1 MASVPALVSRSD
13 AVKEMMGCAPSASEG
28 TQPRHTPPSFSWAA
42 LSKATFAPFAE
53 SSTEAISMRSSMS
66 HGSPSA
72 STATDFHV
80 QMAQPAWEPF
90 SLSGCSVSTTTEPSV
105 LRRRHP
111 EVRIVARASEKRWQT
126 TISDEFATGLRACG
140 KEFAVA
146 GVAQAARD
154 VPVASALQSA
164 ATGKRF
170 LGAMVLL
177 TVRCSVLRC
186 LAYGLRLMCRPRHV
200 SPAPAVATP
209 TAMSCRVS
217 LV

>member
-1 MASVPALVSRSD
+1 
-13 AVKEMMGCAPSASEG
+13 
-28 TQPRHTPPSFSWAA
+28 
-42 LSKATFAPFAE
+42 
-53 SSTEAISMRSSMS
+53 MRSSMS

-90 SLSGCSVSTTTEPSV
+90 SLSGRSVSTTTEPSV

-111 EVRIVARASEKRWQT
+111 EVRIVACASEKRWQVT
-126 TISDEFATGLRACG
+126 MPDEFATGLRACG

-146 GVAQAARD
+146 GIAQAARG

-177 TVRCSVLRC
+177 SVPRTPVVLG
-186 LAYGLRLMCRPRHV
+186 YWLRLMCRPRHV
-200 SPAPAVATP
+200 SPAPVMATP
-209 TAMSCRVS
+209 AAMSCRAS
-217 LV
+217 LVWASGS